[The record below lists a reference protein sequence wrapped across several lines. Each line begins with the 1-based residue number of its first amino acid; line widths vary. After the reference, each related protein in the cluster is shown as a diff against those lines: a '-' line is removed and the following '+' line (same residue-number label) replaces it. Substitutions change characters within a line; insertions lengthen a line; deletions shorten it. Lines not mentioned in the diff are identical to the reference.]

1 MVYHVLADGTVTN
14 DITGRVVK
22 VSDAEAIYSLMSKIS
37 TRKRKKEVHT
47 EVRKK

>member
-22 VSDAEAIYSLMSKIS
+22 IADAESLYSLMSKIK
-37 TRKRKKEVHT
+37 TRGDKKQKQNKV
-47 EVRKK
+47 KG